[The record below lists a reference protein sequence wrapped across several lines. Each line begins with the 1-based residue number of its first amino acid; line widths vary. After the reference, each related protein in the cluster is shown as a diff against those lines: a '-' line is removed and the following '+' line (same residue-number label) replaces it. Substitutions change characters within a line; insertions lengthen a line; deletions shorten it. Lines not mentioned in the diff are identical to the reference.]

1 MRLTLRT
8 DNAMTDNILV
18 ERDESIVTVTLNRPK
33 KLNALSYEMYDA
45 LGRAFETIS
54 ADEGVRCVVIRGTGE
69 RAFCAGAD
77 IGEFDSGRS
86 GREQAKAYGEFTLE
100 ACGRITDCPH
110 PVLASIT
117 GVCVGGGLELAGRC
131 DLRICGESSRFGIPV
146 NRLGLTVDYDELKL
160 MVDALGYQPVLEV
173 VLEGRLFDAQEA
185 LRMGLVSRVVPDGEV
200 AQTVAETAGRIAA
213 AAPLVNRW
221 HKKFLRR
228 LLDPRP
234 ISDAERDEAYECFD
248 TEDYRI
254 GCAAFLEKRTPEFTG
269 R

>member
-1 MRLTLRT
+1 
-8 DNAMTDNILV
+8 MTDTILV
-18 ERDESIVTVTLNRPK
+18 GREESIVTVTLNRPE
-33 KLNALSYEMYDA
+33 KLNALSYEMYGA

-54 ADEGVRCVVIRGTGE
+54 ADDSVRCVVVRGAGG
-69 RAFCAGAD
+69 RAFSAGAD
-77 IGEFDSGRS
+77 IGEFDTGRAD
-86 GREQAKAYGEFTLE
+86 REQAREYGEFSLR
-100 ACGRITDCPH
+100 ACAWITDCPH
-110 PVLASIT
+110 PVLASIE

-131 DLRICGESSRFGIPV
+131 DLRICGEGSRFGIPV

-200 AQTVAETAGRIAA
+200 AQTVAETAGCIAA

-234 ISDAERDEAYECFD
+234 LSDAERDEAYECFD

-254 GCAAFLEKRTPEFTG
+254 GCAAFLEKRTPEFKG
-269 R
+269 S